1 MRTLAASVQDRS
13 ATARKP
19 RPADYGYLQC
29 MNSADVPCCDVVA
42 TPTGDGDMDRLLKNN
57 RAWSG
62 RMQQTDPDFFRR
74 LSRQQAPRYLWI
86 GCSDSRVSA
95 NEILGLPPGEVF
107 VHRNVANLVVHTDL
121 NCLSAVQYAVDVLE
135 VRHIMVVG
143 HYGCGG
149 VIAALE
155 QRRIGLANHW
165 IHHVENVRHVHARRI
180 DALPGFED
188 RVNRLCEINVI
199 EQVGHVARLPMVQ
212 AAWERGQELAVH
224 GLVYGVHDGILR
236 HLGATV
242 TGQVDVIAWRKA
254 ALSGLWIRPPP
265 VTFPID
271 D

>member
-1 MRTLAASVQDRS
+1 M
-13 ATARKP
+13 K
-19 RPADYGYLQC
+19 
-29 MNSADVPCCDVVA
+29 SADVPNCSNTL
-42 TPTGDGDMDRLLKNN
+42 TPVGDGDMDQLLKNN
-57 RAWSG
+57 REWAD
-62 RMQQTDPDFFRR
+62 RMHQADPDFFRR

-86 GCSDSRVSA
+86 GCSDSRVPA

-107 VHRNVANLVVHTDL
+107 VHRNVANLVIHTDL
-121 NCLSAVQYAVDVLE
+121 NCLSAIQYAVDVLE

-155 QRRIGLANHW
+155 QRRVGLANHW

-199 EQVGHVARLPMVQ
+199 EQVGHLARLPILQ
-212 AAWERGQELAVH
+212 EAWERRQALTVH

-236 HLGATV
+236 HLGATMA
-242 TGQVDVIAWRKA
+242 GQADVIEWRKA
-254 ALSGLWIRPPP
+254 ALAELWRRPPP
-265 VTFPID
+265 VTLPEGG
-271 D
+271 